1 MGQYQIFQSR
11 FWQLNSTIYYENGTA
26 LCWDP
31 AYTPV
36 EIEQVRSALDHFLP
50 DEYFIL
56 YTHGDYDHIAGDSR
70 FNGALRV
77 GSLRM
82 EGKADK
88 AEELQQIESVDH
100 EFYIRR
106 DIPLLFPNLDMLI
119 TDSGPSR
126 HKLGNV
132 DVHFYPAP
140 GHTPDGLF
148 TIIPS
153 QGLWIAGD
161 YLSDIEFPF
170 VTDLKA
176 YAETLETASRILE
189 DYPIQVMVPGHGK
202 AAFDKTDIL
211 DRIKRSENY
220 LESLA
225 GPDPVKP
232 WQESWGPSPFSTF
245 LDKMHEKNIQQ
256 VRSQKI

>member
-11 FWQLNSTIYYENGTA
+11 FWQLNSIIYYENGTA

-31 AYTPV
+31 AYTPL
-36 EIEQVRSALDHFLP
+36 EIDEVRAAVDRFMPETL
-50 DEYFIL
+50 FIL

-70 FNGALRV
+70 FKEALRV
-77 GSLRM
+77 GSVRMAGKKDKDDELRQLI
-82 EGKADK
+82 A
-88 AEELQQIESVDH
+88 VDH

-106 DIPLLFPNLDMLI
+106 HIPLLFPNLDMLVS
-119 TDSGPSR
+119 DNGPSR

-140 GHTPDGLF
+140 GHTTDGLF

-176 YAETLETASRILE
+176 YAETLETAYRIVE
-189 DYPIQVMVPGHGK
+189 DYHVEVMVPGHGK
-202 AAFDKTDIL
+202 AAFGKAEIL

-225 GPDPVKP
+225 GPGTVKA
-232 WQESWGPSPFSTF
+232 WQESWGISPFSTF